1 MLKKELTLRDL
12 EVINFFFYFRR
23 EEPISFPDALLKH
36 AIIGE
41 DNISTPGRL

>member
-12 EVINFFFYFRR
+12 EVINFFYFRR

-36 AIIGE
+36 AIIGK
-41 DNISTPGRL
+41 DNIFTPGRL